1 MHKIKNTID
10 QFLLLK
16 LYTKIL
22 NKILENEIQK
32 HIMKIINQDQVA
44 FIKNMFQCVEI
55 KTLKKL
61 KSGKNTIIV
70 EIAFKYRLY
79 NEIDNFPLSF
89 TLRTV
94 WNNHKIH

>member
-10 QFLLLK
+10 QFFLLK
-16 LYTKIL
+16 PYTKIL
-22 NKILENEIQK
+22 NKKILEKEIQK

-61 KSGKNTIIV
+61 KSGKNTIII
-70 EIAFKYRLY
+70 EIVFKYRLY
-79 NEIDNFPLSF
+79 NEINNLPLSF

-94 WNNHKIH
+94 